1 MKNYLS
7 KLFIVGC
14 ATTLSLSSRAESF
27 FSCTNPSNTE
37 RVNVLLN
44 HAHRPWLIYFPN
56 TKEEITAE
64 NFKFLNN
71 LILAPRQNG
80 STVVADGRFNE
91 KSLGIASLFL
101 FDKNG
106 VPTDTLSCNAPI

>member
-1 MKNYLS
+1 MKTYLS
-7 KLFIVGC
+7 KLFLVGC
-14 ATTLSLSSRAESF
+14 ATTLSLYSRAEIY

-37 RVNVLLN
+37 HVNVLLD

-56 TKEEITAE
+56 TKEEITAD

-71 LILAPRQNG
+71 LLLAPRQNG

-91 KSLGIASLFL
+91 KNLGIASLFL

-106 VPTDTLSCNAPI
+106 VQTDTLSCKAPI